1 MSCGADCV
9 VSQRVAGVLDA
20 SRHVAMSTIA
30 SSPAPAVREG
40 LRLEREP
47 QHITFDDAAYA

>member
-1 MSCGADCV
+1 
-9 VSQRVAGVLDA
+9 
-20 SRHVAMSTIA
+20 MSTIA